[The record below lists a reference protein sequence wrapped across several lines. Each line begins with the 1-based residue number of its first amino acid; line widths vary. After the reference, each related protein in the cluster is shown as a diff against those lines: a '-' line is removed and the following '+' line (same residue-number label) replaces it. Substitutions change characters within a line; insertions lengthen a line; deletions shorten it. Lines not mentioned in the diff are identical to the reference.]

1 MKTITSF
8 LILMILIPFCF
19 SCGENRKDK
28 TSIKT
33 SEDNALIED
42 TVKTRSNAEN
52 GNFRQSDKE
61 EDENW
66 QISNLITVAHPKE
79 EENVSSPLQIAG
91 KARGTW
97 FFEGTAPVTLV
108 DNGQK
113 ELATGI
119 IEAKGEWMTEN
130 FVPFQG
136 SLEFNTQNF
145 ENGFL
150 IIHRANPSGKPD
162 YDQNLTIPVNFSVNK
177 GI

>member
-1 MKTITSF
+1 MKTLKSLF
-8 LILMILIPFCF
+8 SLMIIIPLCF
-19 SCGENRKDK
+19 SCGENRKGE
-28 TSIKT
+28 TSTET
-33 SEDNALIED
+33 SENNALIED

-52 GNFRQSDKE
+52 DNYRQSVKE
-61 EDENW
+61 EGENW
-66 QISNLITVAHPKE
+66 QISNLISVAQPKE
-79 EENVSSPLQIAG
+79 NENVSSPLQIEG
-91 KARGTW
+91 KARGIW

-119 IEAKGEWMTEN
+119 IEAKGEWMTED

-136 SLEFNTQNF
+136 NLEFDAQNF

-150 IIHRANPSGKPD
+150 ILHRANPSGKPE
-162 YDQNLTIPVNFSVNK
+162 YDKNLIIPVNFSVNK